1 MLRFKYIIF
10 AGTTGNSGYQS
21 HDALPTYIWA
31 LLGCGALII
40 ILMVILAMGKF
51 FQFRTKI
58 NLNHHHHGRIF

>member
-31 LLGCGALII
+31 LLGALII

-51 FQFRTKI
+51 FEFRTKI